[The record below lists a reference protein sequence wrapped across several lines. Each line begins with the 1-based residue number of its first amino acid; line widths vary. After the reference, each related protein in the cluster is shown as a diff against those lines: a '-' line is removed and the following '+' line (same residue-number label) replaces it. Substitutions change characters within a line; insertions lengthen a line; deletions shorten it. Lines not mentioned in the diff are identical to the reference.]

1 LAYFYELHC
10 MEFLTQWWG
19 VKDEITPLE
28 VILRGATMFVVLL
41 VLLRFTGMRPFSKG
55 SVFDN
60 VIIIL
65 LGAVLG
71 RGVVGGTPFFS
82 ALIGGI
88 VLLLIHKFISRLT
101 FYNKWAGRHIKGN
114 PIVLFQNGEFLLEN
128 MKECDM
134 TENDIFEELRLSLHK
149 NELGDIDKVF
159 MERSGKISFVLKKGI
174 SLGSSE
180 E

>member
-1 LAYFYELHC
+1 
-10 MEFLTQWWG
+10 MEFLTECWG
-19 VKDEITPLE
+19 VKDKISPLE
-28 VILRGATMFVVLL
+28 VAARGAAMFTFIL
-41 VLLRFTGMRPFSKG
+41 VLLRFTGMRSFSKG

-88 VLLLIHKFISRLT
+88 ILLLIHKFISRLT

-114 PIVLFQNGEFLLEN
+114 PTLLYKEGKFLFDR
-128 MKECDM
+128 MRDCDI
-134 TENDIFEELRLSLHK
+134 TEHDIFEELRLDLHTST
-149 NELGDIDKVF
+149 LDDIAEVY
-159 MERSGKISFVLKKGI
+159 MERSGKLSFIKK
-174 SLGSSE
+174 
-180 E
+180 

>member
-1 LAYFYELHC
+1 
-10 MEFLTQWWG
+10 MDFLVEWWG
-19 VKDEITPLE
+19 VEDEISPLE
-28 VILRGATMFVVLL
+28 VIARGTTMFVIML
-41 VLLRFTGMRPFSKG
+41 VLLRYTGMRSFSKG

-101 FYNKWAGRHIKGN
+101 FYNKWAGKHIKGN
-114 PIVLFQNGEFLLEN
+114 PILLFKDGNFLYDN
-128 MKECDM
+128 MKDCDI
-134 TENDIFEELRLSLHK
+134 TEHDICEELRLSMHK
-149 NELGDIDKVF
+149 KEFDTVAEVF
-159 MERSGKISFVLKKGI
+159 MERSGKLSFILKGN
-174 SLGSSE
+174 E
-180 E
+180 

>member
-1 LAYFYELHC
+1 
-10 MEFLTQWWG
+10 MDFLTEWWG
-19 VKDEITPLE
+19 VRDNISPLE
-28 VILRGATMFVVLL
+28 VIARGITMFVIML
-41 VLLRFTGMRPFSKG
+41 VLLRYTGMRSFSKG

-82 ALIGGI
+82 AVIGGI

-114 PIVLFQNGEFLLEN
+114 PIVLYQQGKFLFDN
-128 MKECDM
+128 MKECDI

-149 NELGDIDKVF
+149 KELDLVDEVY
-159 MERSGKISFVLKKGI
+159 MERSGKISFILKTGVD
-174 SLGSSE
+174 LTTPE
-180 E
+180 D